1 MGRLE
6 YPRAGRDCYWDL
18 FWSRQL
24 LEEIEKSL
32 LDWGSW
38 GRLLGWLTALVL
50 LHYGVCS
57 FLESLVRLPSWAE
70 LGNILSN
77 RLGYKLA
84 SLSRQSGKG
93 PKANTVCSLGT

>member
-24 LEEIEKSL
+24 LEEVEKSL
-32 LDWGSW
+32 LGWGSW
-38 GRLLGWLTALVL
+38 GRLLDWLTALVL
-50 LHYGVCS
+50 LHDGVCS
-57 FLESLVRLPSWAE
+57 FLESLLRLPSWAE

-77 RLGYKLA
+77 RLGLQISFTVQAKW
-84 SLSRQSGKG
+84 QG
-93 PKANTVCSLGT
+93 PQG